1 MNFSINMELLCL
13 RFNVLFIMDALVNF
27 TSGEFSFFFFF
38 LGNVRH
44 IFVRVK
50 LIRGKVNDFEKILAF
65 RFERSPF
72 SWKHFKLCILL
83 LNTLH

>member
-27 TSGEFSFFFFF
+27 TSGEIFFFFF
-38 LGNVRH
+38 LPNVRH

-65 RFERSPF
+65 RFKRSPF